1 MDDPAERQ
9 RLERADREFIANV
22 AHQLR
27 TPITA
32 IANAVE
38 VLQSGAKE
46 SPEERD
52 RFLGHIERQTERLV
66 RLARAMLT
74 LARVERGDAGPQL
87 GPVPLA
93 PVLDGLVAEL
103 SPKPLVAVEVDCPP
117 AAAAIAD
124 EALLSEALA
133 NLVANALEH
142 TEAGTVRIAVE
153 GDSETLTIEI
163 ADTGTGIAPAELE
176 RVFER
181 FHRGTAE
188 GEGAG
193 LGLSIAKAAIEA
205 QGGTLEL
212 ESAVGEGTIA
222 RVTLA
227 GF

>member
-1 MDDPAERQ
+1 
-9 RLERADREFIANV
+9 
-22 AHQLR
+22 
-27 TPITA
+27 
-32 IANAVE
+32 
-38 VLQSGAKE
+38 
-46 SPEERD
+46 
-52 RFLGHIERQTERLV
+52 
-66 RLARAMLT
+66 
-74 LARVERGDAGPQL
+74 
-87 GPVPLA
+87 
-93 PVLDGLVAEL
+93 VAEL